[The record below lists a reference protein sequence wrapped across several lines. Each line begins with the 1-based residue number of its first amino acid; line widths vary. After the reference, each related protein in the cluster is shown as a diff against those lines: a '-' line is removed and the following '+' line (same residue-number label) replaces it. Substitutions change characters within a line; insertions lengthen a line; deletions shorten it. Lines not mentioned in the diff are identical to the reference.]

1 MGGSKCSLSLLNSAE
16 AVVAVAVLKC
26 GVLGL
31 VQAMTELI
39 YLVLQGG
46 LYTCIV
52 YFMAGFQ
59 KDAGKFFWVGFQCLR
74 LVFHIS

>member
-1 MGGSKCSLSLLNSAE
+1 
-16 AVVAVAVLKC
+16 
-26 GVLGL
+26 
-31 VQAMTELI
+31 MTELI

-59 KDAGKFFWVGFQCLR
+59 KDAGKFFWVGCSCLR
-74 LVFHIS
+74 PRSQLTVAALLTYCVRL

>member
-1 MGGSKCSLSLLNSAE
+1 
-16 AVVAVAVLKC
+16 
-26 GVLGL
+26 
-31 VQAMTELI
+31 MTELI

-59 KDAGKFFWVGFQCLR
+59 KDAGKFFWVGFLSLR
-74 LVFHIS
+74 LNSFTAHSCSALDTSCVSVNPKP